1 MNVIYAVNSEYINLL
16 LVSLKSLKDNNPKIE
31 NIYILNSN
39 LSYEDINKIR
49 TISGNNVKFLNVD
62 GSLVCKLVGNV
73 YLKDS
78 YFSKEIFYRLLIP
91 KLVNQSIDKIL
102 YLDVDTIITSTLSE
116 LFEIDISKFPLAA
129 VPYASIKKEKL
140 KKLNIKFGQN
150 YFNSG
155 VLLLNLNY
163 IRKNEIFDIT
173 IKNLIRN
180 ERKYNLPDQD
190 ALNSTLNG
198 NFYPLDEIYNYT
210 PSNAKKF
217 KFKSQVK
224 IVHFVGEFKP
234 NICFYKHPFKKIFM
248 NYYKEIELIDSKC
261 ILNRKYLIMRFREL
275 TSIRYHLSKIKL
287 FVYLKRR
294 ILREESQWIKR
305 EH

>member
-16 LVSLKSLKDNNPKIE
+16 LVSLKSLIDNNPFIE
-31 NIYILNSN
+31 NIYILNSG
-39 LSYEDINKIR
+39 LSYEDMNNINSTSNI
-49 TISGNNVKFLNVD
+49 NVKYVNID
-62 GSLVCKLVGNV
+62 ESLVHQLVDNA

-91 KLVNQSIDKIL
+91 KLIDHSIDRIL
-102 YLDVDTIITSTLSE
+102 YLDVDTVITSNISE
-116 LFEIDISKFPLAA
+116 LFEIDISNFPLGA

-140 KKLNIKFGQN
+140 NKLNIKVGPN

-155 VLLLNLNY
+155 VLLLNLTY
-163 IRKNEIFDIT
+163 IRKNKIFDIT
-173 IKNLIRN
+173 IKNLIKN
-180 ERKYNLPDQD
+180 EHKYNLPDQD

-210 PSNAKKF
+210 PSNTNKF
-217 KFKSQVK
+217 NFKSQVK

-234 NICFYKHPFKKIFM
+234 NICFYKHPYKRTFIKYYNKIESL
-248 NYYKEIELIDSKC
+248 NTEC
-261 ILNRKYLIMRFREL
+261 IFNRKYLIVRFRQL
-275 TSIRYHLSKIKL
+275 ISIRYYLSKIKL

-294 ILREESQWIKR
+294 FLREENQWIRR